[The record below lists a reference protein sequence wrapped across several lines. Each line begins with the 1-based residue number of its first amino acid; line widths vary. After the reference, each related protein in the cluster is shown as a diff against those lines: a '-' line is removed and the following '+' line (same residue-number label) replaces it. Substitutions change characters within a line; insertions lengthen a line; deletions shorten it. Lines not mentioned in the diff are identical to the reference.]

1 MRSGLALTLLLLC
14 AACQSRQPDPPPGD
28 RAAINDAYRK
38 LVDGYNQ
45 QTGAR
50 QISVARLQQRLQ
62 AGQPLILLD
71 IREKRE
77 QQVSTLRG
85 ARPVHPDDVE
95 TLALDLPKEAL
106 IVAYCT
112 AGYRSGHAAVA
123 LEKRLGRKVW
133 NLDGGIIRWFNSGGE
148 VVDANG
154 QSVDRIDP
162 YGDEWKPY
170 VHPR

>member
-1 MRSGLALTLLLLC
+1 MRSALTLTLLLLC
-14 AACQSRQPDPPPGD
+14 VACQSRQPDPPSGD
-28 RAAINDAYRK
+28 RAAIDDAYST

-85 ARPVHPDDVE
+85 AQGSRQ
-95 TLALDLPKEAL
+95 
-106 IVAYCT
+106 
-112 AGYRSGHAAVA
+112 
-123 LEKRLGRKVW
+123 RL
-133 NLDGGIIRWFNSGGE
+133 
-148 VVDANG
+148 
-154 QSVDRIDP
+154 
-162 YGDEWKPY
+162 
-170 VHPR
+170 